1 MSEDAPGGT
10 REAPGG
16 TRPTIQAPG
25 GIIYE
30 PGERVLA
37 VGRPFAWWVLLVGA
51 ELAVLIV
58 GAVAAA
64 QGQQFLAYVAFAAD
78 LVMLGFLIVRYLQ
91 WTSRVWVLTDRRV
104 IARSGILNRTQAAVL
119 LERIQDASL
128 TKPFLASMIADFGI
142 LHLETAGIHSE
153 ERVTEGLHEV
163 AITGAGAFYRELT
176 MALTPG
182 R

>member
-1 MSEDAPGGT
+1 MP
-10 REAPGG
+10 
-16 TRPTIQAPG
+16 APG

-37 VGRPFAWWVLLVGA
+37 VGRPFAGWTFLLAFDLVLMVVA
-51 ELAVLIV
+51 AI
-58 GAVAAA
+58 AAA
-64 QGQQFLAYVAFAAD
+64 QGLPPLTFAALIAAFAVII
-78 LVMLGFLIVRYLQ
+78 LVIVRYLQ
-91 WTSRVWVLTDRRV
+91 WTNRVWVLTDRRV
-104 IARSGILNRTQAAVL
+104 IAKSGILNRTQAALL

-128 TKPFLASMIADFGI
+128 TRPFPAAMIADFGI

-163 AITGAGAFYRELT
+163 AITGASRFYARLT
-176 MALTPG
+176 DALTPG

>member
-1 MSEDAPGGT
+1 MNEPSARAP
-10 REAPGG
+10 R
-16 TRPTIQAPG
+16 

-37 VGRPFAWWVLLVGA
+37 VGRPFAWWAPLVFLDLLLFILAAGASAQAMTALGIVALLAAFVVLVLVVIRW
-51 ELAVLIV
+51 LHWV
-58 GAVAAA
+58 
-64 QGQQFLAYVAFAAD
+64 
-78 LVMLGFLIVRYLQ
+78 
-91 WTSRVWVLTDRRV
+91 SRVWVLTDRRV

-128 TKPFLASMIADFGI
+128 TRPFPASMFADYGV

-163 AITGAGAFYRELT
+163 AITGASRFYAQLT
-176 MALTPG
+176 DALTPG